1 LASAFGIKA
10 IDVIARE
17 VGNFQRRVVWQQEE
31 VRDRPLVE
39 VMSCLKQAKEKN
51 SCASPVDPDG
61 FTVHVTKALGIY
73 LGA

>member
-1 LASAFGIKA
+1 M
-10 IDVIARE
+10 
-17 VGNFQRRVVWQQEE
+17 VVWQQGE

-51 SCASPVDPDG
+51 PCASPVDPDG
-61 FTVHVTKALGIY
+61 FTVHVARALGIY